1 MLRGHVHGNVFD
13 LVVILHI
20 LELKKVVSIKINN
33 ASIQARVVE
42 IVIPVIGVGYVS
54 SLEIR

>member
-13 LVVILHI
+13 LVVILYI